1 MTLVSVIIPNYNHS
15 RYLKAR
21 IDSVL
26 NQTFNDFEV
35 IILDDYSSDSSRE
48 VIETYRGHAKIRQ
61 IVFNSINSG
70 STFHQWLKG
79 IGLATGQFIW
89 IAESDDVADAG
100 FLETTVA
107 LLRQNPN
114 TGIVYCQSAVIDGQ
128 GNLLRNNLSWTDD
141 LDPER
146 WKRSFEISGDNAI
159 SDYLYYKNI
168 IPNASAV
175 LFRKDIFEK
184 LTTEF
189 TSYRYVGDWLVWINI
204 LKLSGLAF
212 CEQTLN
218 YFRYHGDVS
227 RVHKSRESA
236 MKYLRE
242 YYDILHLVRPYIM
255 NDSKKLRMTY
265 NRFADRMIAT
275 LGYRFIFTVNGMK
288 TIREFA
294 VDDKWI
300 TLRLLRKA
308 FRSLGK
314 SIGGKSK
321 GMNELAAEKKI

>member
-26 NQTFNDFEV
+26 NQAFDDFEV
-35 IILDDYSSDSSRE
+35 IILDDCSSDNSRE
-48 VIETYRGHAKIRQ
+48 IIETYRGHARVKQ
-61 IVFNSINSG
+61 IDFNSVNSG

-79 IGLATGQFIW
+79 IGSATGEFIW
-89 IAESDDVADAG
+89 IAESDDIADAR
-100 FLETTVA
+100 FLDTTVA
-107 LLRQNPN
+107 LLKKNAN
-114 TGIVYCQSAVIDGQ
+114 TGVAYCQSAVIDGQ
-128 GNLLRNNLSWTDD
+128 DNLLRNNLSWTDD
-141 LDPER
+141 LDPEM
-146 WKRSFEISGDNAI
+146 WKRSFEISGDAAI
-159 SDYLYYKNI
+159 SHYLYYKNI

-175 LFRKDIFEK
+175 VFRKDIFDK

-189 TSYRYVGDWLVWINI
+189 TGYRYVGDWLVWVEM
-204 LKLSGLAF
+204 LKRSGLAF

-227 RVHKSRESA
+227 RVHKSSESA

-242 YYDILHLVRPYIM
+242 YYSILQRVRPYIR
-255 NDSKKLRMTY
+255 NDSRKLQMTY

-275 LGYRFIFTVNGMK
+275 LGYRFIFTRNGMK

-300 TLRLLRKA
+300 MLRLLRKSV
-308 FRSLGK
+308 RSLGK
-314 SIGGKSK
+314 SIRG
-321 GMNELAAEKKI
+321 NQQV